1 MTASILQAL
10 VILTLAVG
18 AAVLTREFHPRAP
31 ALYLIEAPVQKDE
44 VNLTQ
49 VQGRWKG
56 DVIWIDAR
64 SEAAFQK
71 GHIPGALLLNEQGFM
86 EQSFALMDVLQTTT
100 KPVIIYC
107 DGEKCD
113 ASRTI
118 RTRLLETFPLDNC
131 YVLKGGW
138 PAWKSAQK

>member
-1 MTASILQAL
+1 MSALLQAV
-10 VILTLAVG
+10 VIVALAAG
-18 AAVLTREFHPRAP
+18 AAVLTREYHPRAP

-44 VNLTQ
+44 VNLKQ
-49 VQGRWKG
+49 VQERWKG

-64 SEAAFQK
+64 SQEAFQK
-71 GHIPGALLLNEQGFM
+71 EHIPGALLLNEQGFM

-113 ASRTI
+113 ASRTM

-131 YVLKGGW
+131 FVLKGGW
-138 PAWKSAQK
+138 PAWKAAQK

>member
-1 MTASILQAL
+1 MSAILQAL
-10 VILTLAVG
+10 VIVALAAG
-18 AAVLTREFHPRAP
+18 AAVLTHEYHPRAP
-31 ALYLIEAPVQKDE
+31 ALSLIEAPVQKDE
-44 VNLTQ
+44 VNLRQ
-49 VQGRWKG
+49 VQERWKG
-56 DVIWIDAR
+56 DVVWIDAR
-64 SEAAFQK
+64 SEEVYQK
-71 GHIPGALLLNEQGFM
+71 GHIPGALLLNEQGFN

-118 RTRLLETFPLDNC
+118 HKRLLEVFPLDNC

-138 PAWKSAQK
+138 PAWKAAQK